1 MPVDLKMDHMKPGL
15 HRAQVTVI
23 NPIVDSASGTFRVR
37 LELPNPQYRIPAG
50 VTCTA
55 RIAPQ

>member
-1 MPVDLKMDHMKPGL
+1 V
-15 HRAQVTVI
+15 HRAHVSVI

-37 LELPNPQYRIPAG
+37 LELSNPQYRIPAG

-55 RIAPQ
+55 RFAPQ